1 MTDLQFGFMLMIF
14 GMGLVFLILA
24 MLWLII
30 ALFQWLDRHVLATV
44 QEDETAQ
51 VTAHPATL
59 SPDLLA
65 AIIIAIDRYRQPRKP
80 TIHGQRIPKR
90 LEPGQARWAAV
101 GRSYQLGSQPVLRR
115 RVKK

>member
-30 ALFQWLDRHVLATV
+30 ALFQWIDRHVLVTV
-44 QEDETAQ
+44 QEDKDVQVAAQ
-51 VTAHPATL
+51 AEIL

-65 AIIIAIDRYRQPRKP
+65 AIAIAVDRYRQQQKP
-80 TIHGQRIPKR
+80 TILGQRIPKR
-90 LEPGQARWAAV
+90 LESGQARWAAV
-101 GRSYQLGSQPVLRR
+101 GRSYQLGSQSVLRR